1 MLFRQHFN
9 VHKVQMYVPGS
20 DLRRTVGEEVLCSD
34 RIITCWERIVQD
46 IPQKYEQYTIELLKA
61 ITDLRIT
68 IRGHSFAKGWTM
80 KFERKYQK
88 GIRKSLLPENKK

>member
-1 MLFRQHFN
+1 MHFRQHFI
-9 VHKVQMYVPGS
+9 VHKVQMFVPGS

-34 RIITCWERIVQD
+34 WINTCWERIAQD
-46 IPQKYEQYTIELLKA
+46 TIELLRA
-61 ITDLRIT
+61 ITDLWIT

-88 GIRKSLLPENKK
+88 NSILSI